1 MEAPP
6 VKSLTTWSVDAAG
19 DNEVRF
25 QLTDKAEARA
35 WAQWLMARSEDA
47 VDEL

>member
-1 MEAPP
+1 ME
-6 VKSLTTWSVDAAG
+6 WSVG
-19 DNEVRF
+19 DDSFSGNCVVRF
-25 QLTDKAEARA
+25 QLKDKAEARA